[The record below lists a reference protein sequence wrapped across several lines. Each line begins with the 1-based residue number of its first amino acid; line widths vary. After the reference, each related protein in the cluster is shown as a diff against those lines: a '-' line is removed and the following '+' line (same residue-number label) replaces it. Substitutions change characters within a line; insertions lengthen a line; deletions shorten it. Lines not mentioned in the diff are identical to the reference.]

1 MDAWLS
7 ARFRRL
13 GEDQQANLLDGALLV
28 ASLLDSATDEPAI
41 RQQVEALAARC
52 GRAPVWR
59 FLAERGFAGD
69 TGRYDAPDNSH
80 LGRVLEQRAGLPITL
95 AVLLVSV
102 AEKTGADAVGINFPG
117 HFLARVDGTLI
128 DPFAMR
134 PIDADDARAGLPADL
149 RAART
154 EILFAVADARAVV
167 LRMLNN
173 LKGTFAARSAWHR
186 VQDAIDA
193 QMAVDPGSSAL
204 GLYERGEIGLRMGSP
219 SLARADFEAARLR
232 VRAGDVPVGIRVDTL
247 LARLEERLAGLAG
260 ASDIIH

>member
-1 MDAWLS
+1 M
-7 ARFRRL
+7 
-13 GEDQQANLLDGALLV
+13 
-28 ASLLDSATDEPAI
+28 PA
-41 RQQVEALAARC
+41 
-52 GRAPVWR
+52 WR

-102 AEKTGADAVGINFPG
+102 AEKAGADAVGINFPG

-128 DPFAMR
+128 DPFVMR
-134 PIDADDARAGLPADL
+134 PIDADDARSGLPADL
-149 RAART
+149 RTARD
-154 EILFAVADARAVV
+154 EILFAVANPRAIV

-186 VQDAIDA
+186 VLDAIDA
-193 QMAVDPGSSAL
+193 QMAVEPGSTAL

-219 SLARADFEAARLR
+219 TLARADFEAAQARLH
-232 VRAGDVPVGIRVDTL
+232 AGDVPAGIKVDAL
-247 LARLEERLAGLAG
+247 LARLDQRLAGLDG
-260 ASDIIH
+260 ASDVIH